1 MQVKDEKLK
10 VDKEANEKLAAM
22 SRIMRLQ
29 TEMEEQRHKIS
40 KSKSEAASHNGNA
53 AEDHELYKCK
63 EEIKNLQRTNDAC
76 QKLAKSFE
84 ESKLAAEIERD
95 AIKVGRHTTPIQ
107 CRQSYL
113 TKLNEPLSTEITAFK
128 EEAAKMRKII
138 YSLEKERD
146 HHMTEFNKLQQ
157 DLDPK
162 RRRLENEG
170 HQNLY
175 ETVRTDRNLYSKNLI
190 ECEDEITEL
199 KRKLKIMGH
208 QIEQLKEE
216 ISMKE
221 TDLAKSHFE
230 HNKLEKEKEGLAFQI
245 AKLQTQLEESQ
256 VELKNRLAEEN
267 KLRHVIDEGDAAR
280 SKLKKDYDSV
290 VQARDVLGSQL
301 IRRNEEISLLYEK
314 IKIQTSTLNKGELQY
329 YERIED
335 IRVLK
340 LEIKKLRREKA
351 ILQTETQ
358 NVDEELE
365 SPMNIH
371 RWRKLSGSDPTMFE
385 LITKMQA
392 LQKRLIF
399 KTEEVVEKETIIN
412 HKDKLY
418 LEVKNLLQRQ
428 PGPEVLEELRTLK
441 GTIKTKVR
449 ECKSLASELN
459 MYHSQV
465 NEYKYEI
472 QRLGQEYQD
481 LKKKYYELK
490 KKDREDRLLRIRIEQ
505 EQVGY
510 GVLNERTSLG
520 MIGKGGK
527 DYALMPPSKEISPT
541 ALPALK
547 PHLSSGPKFSGG
559 GFNMGGLQGRSST
572 AVAAEEKR
580 QTADRM
586 AS

>member
-1 MQVKDEKLK
+1 
-10 VDKEANEKLAAM
+10 
-22 SRIMRLQ
+22 
-29 TEMEEQRHKIS
+29 
-40 KSKSEAASHNGNA
+40 
-53 AEDHELYKCK
+53 
-63 EEIKNLQRTNDAC
+63 
-76 QKLAKSFE
+76 
-84 ESKLAAEIERD
+84 
-95 AIKVGRHTTPIQ
+95 
-107 CRQSYL
+107 
-113 TKLNEPLSTEITAFK
+113 
-128 EEAAKMRKII
+128 
-138 YSLEKERD
+138 
-146 HHMTEFNKLQQ
+146 
-157 DLDPK
+157 
-162 RRRLENEG
+162 
-170 HQNLY
+170 
-175 ETVRTDRNLYSKNLI
+175 
-190 ECEDEITEL
+190 
-199 KRKLKIMGH
+199 
-208 QIEQLKEE
+208 
-216 ISMKE
+216 
-221 TDLAKSHFE
+221 
-230 HNKLEKEKEGLAFQI
+230 
-245 AKLQTQLEESQ
+245 
-256 VELKNRLAEEN
+256 
-267 KLRHVIDEGDAAR
+267 
-280 SKLKKDYDSV
+280 
-290 VQARDVLGSQL
+290 
-301 IRRNEEISLLYEK
+301 
-314 IKIQTSTLNKGELQY
+314 GELQY

-358 NVDEELE
+358 NVDGLRNEIFKLHKDVLKERTRVKVLEEELE

-399 KTEEVVEKETIIN
+399 KTEEVVEKDTIIN

-428 PGPEVLEELRTLK
+428 PGPEVLEELRALK

-490 KKDREDRLLRIRIEQ
+490 KKDREDRLLRIRMEQ

-547 PHLSSGPKFSGG
+547 PHLSNGPKFSGG
-559 GFNMGGLQGRSST
+559 GFNMGGLQGRNST
-572 AVAAEEKR
+572 AIAAEER
-580 QTADRM
+580 RPATEM
-586 AS
+586 TVV